1 MSRNWKL
8 LAAAAAVTALTA
20 AGPADP
26 VHDTSFKEANGDRV
40 LQLYVDVKSSPTCV
54 WNSFADEA
62 AIKAHG
68 VKLVHVDMRN
78 GGTIEEGFSETAK
91 LGANETIRH
100 HIIAYLP
107 ERLLVLQNE
116 ATPPGPPHAE
126 LYRNIVQ
133 VIGVEP
139 HGKQTRLTISH
150 TGYGNSAA
158 YDQLYAFFHNINHE
172 FLNGVKSSC
181 ENKS

>member
-1 MSRNWKL
+1 MRNWKL

-20 AGPADP
+20 AKPADP

-40 LQLYVDVKSSPTCV
+40 LQLYVDVKAQPQCV

-62 AIKAHG
+62 SIKAHG
-68 VKLVHVDMRN
+68 VKLAHVDMRN

-133 VIGVEP
+133 VISVEP
-139 HGKQTRLTISH
+139 HGKLTRLTISH
-150 TGYGNSAA
+150 TGYGASAE
-158 YDQLYAFFHNINHE
+158 YDQLYAFFHNINDQ

-181 ENKS
+181 ETK

>member
-1 MSRNWKL
+1 MRNWTL
-8 LAAAAAVTALTA
+8 LAAAAAVTALTGA
-20 AGPADP
+20 APADP
-26 VHDTSFKEANGDRV
+26 VHDTSFKEANGERV
-40 LQLYVDVKSSPTCV
+40 LQLYVDVKSSPQCV

-68 VKLVHVDMRN
+68 VKLAHVDMRN

-91 LGANETIRH
+91 LGGNETIRH

-126 LYRNIVQ
+126 LYRTIVQ
-133 VIGVEP
+133 VISVEP
-139 HGKQTRLTISH
+139 HGKETRLTLSH
-150 TGYGNSAA
+150 TGYGTSAE
-158 YDQLYAFFHNINHE
+158 YDQLYAFFHNINHG
-172 FLNGVKSSC
+172 FLDSVKSFC
-181 ENKS
+181 ETKT

>member
-1 MSRNWKL
+1 MRNWKL
-8 LAAAAAVTALTA
+8 LGAAAAVMALTGA
-20 AGPADP
+20 APADP
-26 VHDTSFKEANGDRV
+26 VHDTSFKEPNGERV
-40 LQLYVDVKSSPTCV
+40 LQLYVDVNAAPHCV
-54 WNSFADEA
+54 WNSFADED

-68 VKLVHVDMRN
+68 VKLAHVDMRN

-107 ERLLVLQNE
+107 ERLLVLRNE

-133 VIGVEP
+133 VISVEP
-139 HGKQTRLTISH
+139 HGKQTRLTLSH
-150 TGYGNSAA
+150 TGYGTGAD
-158 YDQLYAFFHNINHE
+158 YDQLYAFFHNINDG
-172 FLNGVKSSC
+172 FLKSVKTFC
-181 ENKS
+181 ETKT